1 MADRPQRRR
10 FLKAAAVAAAVAPA
24 AALPEL
30 VHAGDPPPAT
40 PTAEQALGDLV
51 RARFGKHL
59 NEAQLKRAQGEVAG
73 NLRSADAIK
82 AIALEN
88 AEEPAMVFV
97 AEPE

>member
-1 MADRPQRRR
+1 MSDRPHRRR
-10 FLKAAAVAAAVAPA
+10 FLKTAAAAAALAPA

-30 VHAGDPPPAT
+30 ASAGDPPAA
-40 PTAEQALGDLV
+40 PTAPQALGDLV

-59 NEAQLKRAQGEVAG
+59 NEEQLKRAQAGVAG
-73 NLRSADAIK
+73 ILRSADVIK
-82 AIALEN
+82 GVALEN